1 MDGTSRHG
9 DYFVSQL
16 QGSLLTNQFN
26 DAGDAIV
33 PEMLGGGGFLY
44 ITLFS
49 DAIGKTYSK
58 P

>member
-1 MDGTSRHG
+1 MFVGYTMDGTSRHG

-33 PEMLGGGGFLY
+33 PEMLGGGVSIHHSF
-44 ITLFS
+44 
-49 DAIGKTYSK
+49 
-58 P
+58 

>member
-33 PEMLGGGGFLY
+33 PEMLGGGGSIHHPF
-44 ITLFS
+44 
-49 DAIGKTYSK
+49 
-58 P
+58 